1 MNVKIKKLEEN
12 GSFIKTS
19 IGYLPLDWKV
29 KSLIDVCKEKGLIRG
44 PFGGT
49 LKKEFF
55 VAEGYKVYE
64 QKNAIYQ
71 DAEIGDY
78 YIDEDK
84 FNELKRFEVSEG
96 DFIVSCSGTIGRIF
110 RIPKGAKKGIINQAL
125 LLIKI
130 NPQIISSDFFYQ
142 YFQWQ
147 GFQKRIIDNTQG
159 GAMPNLVGMDIFKK
173 TPIPLPP
180 IEEQQKIAD
189 ILSTWDKAIDLK
201 EKLIEQKKE
210 QKKGLMQRL
219 LTGKVRLPGFKGEW
233 KEVRLGEVSEVIMGQ
248 SPPSDSYNEI
258 QNGLPLIQGNADCN
272 NRKTSPRI
280 WTSHPT
286 KTCEVGDIIM
296 TVRAPVGYVSR
307 SIHKACIGRGV
318 CAIRGTLINQDFL
331 YYQLIF
337 KEDLWQR
344 ISQGSTFDSV
354 NSNEIKGLII
364 SLPPTEEQL
373 EISNT
378 LMLSD
383 KEIDLLEQE
392 LESLKQQKKSL
403 MQLLLTG
410 KVRVKC

>member
-1 MNVKIKKLEEN
+1 LNVKIKKLEEN

>member
-1 MNVKIKKLEEN
+1 VKIKKLEEN